1 MHPVASAV
9 LLFSAARDS
18 GDRVFHFYGRGR
30 LRCRQKSLPY
40 LQHCTFEHMSDPAPL
55 PGAPAAALP
64 WDARLARRLVLPL
77 RHGPLTPNHLTT
89 VRLAFG
95 IAAAGAL
102 MRGSYGWMNLGALL
116 MVVSNFLDHTDGE
129 LARMSG
135 RSSRLGHWYD
145 LASDAAVT
153 VLLFTGLGL
162 GVGTHAPRVLQLP
175 AVSLGLIAGLA
186 VTAIFYLRMRIEAV
200 GGKDASKQAELAGF
214 EAEDV
219 LYLLPLIT
227 LCNGTKPLLIA
238 AAVGAPLFAVWVLF
252 DYRRLTRTQSR

>member
-1 MHPVASAV
+1 MS
-9 LLFSAARDS
+9 
-18 GDRVFHFYGRGR
+18 
-30 LRCRQKSLPY
+30 
-40 LQHCTFEHMSDPAPL
+40 SDPTPL
-55 PGAPAAALP
+55 PASALP

-89 VRLAFG
+89 IRLAFG
-95 IAAAGAL
+95 IAAAGAF
-102 MRGSYGWMNLGALL
+102 MRGSYGWMNLGALF

-153 VLLFTGLGL
+153 VLLF
-162 GVGTHAPRVLQLP
+162 
-175 AVSLGLIAGLA
+175 AGLA
-186 VTAIFYLRMRIEAV
+186 AGVSLRAPQVLHLPTLALGLVAGVAVALIFYVRMRIEAI
-200 GGKDASKQAELAGF
+200 GGKSASKQAEMAGF
-214 EAEDV
+214 ETEDV

-227 LCNGTKPLLIA
+227 LCNGAKPFLLA

-252 DYRRLTRTQSR
+252 DYRRLTRTLSR